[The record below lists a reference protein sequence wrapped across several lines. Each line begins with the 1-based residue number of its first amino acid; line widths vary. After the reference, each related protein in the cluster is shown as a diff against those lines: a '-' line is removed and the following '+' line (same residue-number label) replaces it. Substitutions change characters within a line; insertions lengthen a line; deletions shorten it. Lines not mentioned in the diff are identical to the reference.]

1 VTQAPTVCHEANHKR
16 AAKSSSVSHAH
27 ASYKAPGPK
36 GEGEQGG
43 RLTKEDS
50 VFIAFEVSLEV
61 IKSLRSIVP
70 VIEAN
75 DRDLADQIRRA
86 ASCVALNLG
95 EGQRSEKGNKR
106 KHYAIAHGS
115 ANEVRAALLTAV
127 AWGWLTDPSEALA
140 LLDRLLALLWRLTH
154 PRT

>member
-1 VTQAPTVCHEANHKR
+1 M
-16 AAKSSSVSHAH
+16 
-27 ASYKAPGPK
+27 
-36 GEGEQGG
+36 
-43 RLTKEDS
+43 
-50 VFIAFEVSLEV
+50 FIAKEVSFEV
-61 IKSLRSIVP
+61 IKSLRAIVP
-70 VIEAN
+70 IIEAS

-86 ASCVALNLG
+86 ASSVALNLG

-115 ANEVRAALLTAV
+115 ANEVKAAIETAL
-127 AWGWLTDPSEALA
+127 AWGFIEDANAPLA